1 MSYTLID
8 EDRKH
13 YHIFHI
19 GGKFDIANV
28 QEIQKAVDCVVKMGQ
43 KVLLFELSKSTFVDS
58 SAIGLLANL
67 HKDLM
72 SKGGKV
78 CLAAL
83 SPVASKT
90 FHAFKAERVF
100 EIFKSIQ
107 DADVVLD
114 SGLSVEERGFYALIK
129 LPRKF
134 NVNTVQ
140 PLREAIDGIVNNG
153 HTHVVF
159 DFEQTEFITSIGIGI
174 LTNLQRNL
182 KGKDGHV
189 YLIGIPPSIRSLLET
204 TNVLKVLTEYK
215 SIEEIEDKLI

>member
-1 MSYTLID
+1 MSYTLTD

-19 GGKFDIANV
+19 GGKFDIAHIS
-28 QEIQKAVDCVVKMGQ
+28 EIQKAVECVVKMDQ
-43 KVLLFELSKSTFVDS
+43 KVLLFELSKTTFVDS

-90 FHAFKAERVF
+90 FSAFKAERVF

-129 LPRKF
+129 LPREF

-140 PLREAIDGIVNNG
+140 PLREAIDEMVNNG

-159 DFEQTEFITSIGIGI
+159 DFEQTELITSIGIGI
-174 LTNLQRNL
+174 LTNLHKNL
-182 KGKDGHV
+182 KEKNGSIF
-189 YLIGIPPSIRSLLET
+189 LINIQPEIRVLLET
-204 TNVLKVLTEYK
+204 TNVLKVLPEYK
-215 SIEEIEDKLI
+215 SIEDIDEELI